1 MGEGRK
7 EGSEKHWRKILEM
20 GVQWEWSPGRSTPK
34 STHPA
39 PLLTWGFSLGL
50 PPAWDRAPSHCLL
63 VDQGS
68 CSVFPP
74 GHPLVDPGQRQ
85 LLPLI
90 SRSFVCYTCSLMLA
104 PACLWVRLWYS
115 WGISIWMWFKSP
127 GRRIVSF
134 VFQLQIGKWVT
145 KPQSSGDLISLS
157 VKWVCLFSE

>member
-104 PACLWVRLWYS
+104 PACLWVS
-115 WGISIWMWFKSP
+115 NM
-127 GRRIVSF
+127 F
-134 VFQLQIGKWVT
+134 VFICV
-145 KPQSSGDLISLS
+145 SENCSGVSCPSFYIPAKQQTVPALLA
-157 VKWVCLFSE
+157 WETLAFR